1 MPDKEVELRFIN
13 IDVSKIKKKLKEL
26 NAVVYQ
32 KRFKMTIINYFHPKY
47 KNYHIRIRD
56 EGRDKTMTV
65 KKDFKDKYPTEYEVI
80 INDME
85 QGDKILQTLGCSIA
99 FTYEKYREF
108 WHMKGAKEIVFDEL
122 PGLPTFMEVDCHTE
136 KNLFAICKKL
146 GLNPKDAY
154 SGDMYKEIYGIDTG
168 VLKKKYKLNS
178 LQFKTAKKVL
188 GKHIIKNKDMFNKIL
203 QKQITFKK

>member
-13 IDVSKIKKKLKEL
+13 IDASKIKKRLKEL

-32 KRFKMTIINYFHPKY
+32 KRVKMSVIHYIHPKY
-47 KNYHIRIRD
+47 KDYQIRIRD
-56 EGRDKTMTV
+56 EGRNKTMTL
-65 KKDFKDKYPTEYEVI
+65 KKDFKDKYPTEYEVT

-85 QGDKILQTLGCSIA
+85 QGDKILQNLGCEIA
-99 FTYEKYREF
+99 FTNDKYREF

-122 PGLPTFMEVDCHTE
+122 PGLPIFMEVDCHTE

-154 SGDMYKEIYGIDTG
+154 HGDMYKELYGLDIKE
-168 VLKKKYKLNS
+168 LKSKYNFKS

-188 GKHIIKNKDMFNKIL
+188 GKHITKNKDMFNKIL
-203 QKQITFKK
+203 QKQMKKK